1 MTRAALRQLA
11 ASERFVLQVEGGRVD
26 HGCHNNDA
34 AAAILEMI
42 GFDEALDVCLEFQ
55 KEHPDTLLVMTS
67 DHSTGNP
74 GLNGM
79 GDHYEQSPKFF
90 RNVSGMRQSFG
101 EILNRLK
108 LAEKTSDRLAILKE
122 STGYVTSTRRVDAL
136 TPFVQKKGYSLF
148 DGLNSD
154 LGALGQVMAN
164 HLGVSFTSTAHT
176 SDHVPIHAL
185 GPQADRFRGFVENT
199 QIFDHYMDFAG
210 IRFRNPQEKL
220 VAGVEV
226 APRGARTH
234 WV

>member
-1 MTRAALRQLA
+1 
-11 ASERFVLQVEGGRVD
+11 
-26 HGCHNNDA
+26 
-34 AAAILEMI
+34 
-42 GFDEALDVCLEFQ
+42 
-55 KEHPDTLLVMTS
+55 
-67 DHSTGNP
+67 
-74 GLNGM
+74 
-79 GDHYEQSPKFF
+79 
-90 RNVSGMRQSFG
+90 
-101 EILNRLK
+101 
-108 LAEKTSDRLAILKE
+108 
-122 STGYVTSTRRVDAL
+122 
-136 TPFVQKKGYSLF
+136 
-148 DGLNSD
+148 
-154 LGALGQVMAN
+154 MAN